1 MKQDLLKGLS
11 KEQVAKA
18 KACKSTDEILALA
31 KKEGVELSSEQL
43 EAVNGGACSNTDH
56 CPPCPSCGS
65 TNVKSKYSGS
75 RVTVFKCKDCGKE
88 FEIKSTDWVS
98 YF

>member
-1 MKQDLLKGLS
+1 MKQDLLKGSS

-88 FEIKSTDWVS
+88 FEIKSTD
-98 YF
+98 